1 MPNFPV
7 FRIPE
12 VNIFHIPESRFPL
25 GRYIH
30 CIDLLLQVRSS
41 NNLSVFLV
49 NQSYPLPVLQLAIS
63 ADNGVDAH
71 RPILCMPIR
80 NNKFEI
86 IGK

>member
-1 MPNFPV
+1 M
-7 FRIPE
+7 
-12 VNIFHIPESRFPL
+12 
-25 GRYIH
+25 G
-30 CIDLLLQVRSS
+30 SS
-41 NNLSVFLV
+41 NNLSVFLE

-86 IGK
+86 IGE

>member
-1 MPNFPV
+1 M
-7 FRIPE
+7 
-12 VNIFHIPESRFPL
+12 
-25 GRYIH
+25 
-30 CIDLLLQVRSS
+30 QSS

-49 NQSYPLPVLQLAIS
+49 NQSYQLPGLQLAIS

-86 IGK
+86 IGE

>member
-1 MPNFPV
+1 MPLA
-7 FRIPE
+7 
-12 VNIFHIPESRFPL
+12 NISHIPESRFHISAL
-25 GRYIH
+25 IYCCKCDR
-30 CIDLLLQVRSS
+30 VT

-49 NQSYPLPVLQLAIS
+49 KQSYPLPVLQLAIS

-86 IGK
+86 IGE